1 MQYLRTMAR
10 SISCCE
16 TTRSQ
21 PSRGA
26 RFISVAQEVAG
37 QLDHLP
43 PRKSQATT
51 LGCSQY
57 R

>member
-1 MQYLRTMAR
+1 MQSLRTMAR